1 MRYLVTGVASFIASH
16 LAEVL
21 LKEGYQ
27 TAFLEEKIQVGLC
40 DGLAAEWKWIQTV
53 YKNY

>member
-1 MRYLVTGVASFIASH
+1 VWLVLLLRIWQEA
-16 LAEVL
+16 L

-27 TAFLEEKIQVGLC
+27 TALLEEKIQVGLC